1 VVSVRFLWAGDDADA
16 RRLAFMASCGFSLMG
31 TFHVMRGGYSVVESE
46 EIESGKGGELKQEV
60 E

>member
-1 VVSVRFLWAGDDADA
+1 VSLGFLCAGNDADA
-16 RRLAFMASCGFSLMG
+16 RRLALMASCGFSLMG

-46 EIESGKGGELKQEV
+46 EIESGKGKEFKQEV

>member
-1 VVSVRFLWAGDDADA
+1 
-16 RRLAFMASCGFSLMG
+16 MG

-46 EIESGKGGELKQEV
+46 EIENGKGRELKQEV

>member
-1 VVSVRFLWAGDDADA
+1 
-16 RRLAFMASCGFSLMG
+16 MASCGFSLMG

-46 EIESGKGGELKQEV
+46 EIESGKGKEFKQEV